1 MGKAKDILNK
11 KGTTILSITP
21 DTLILDALRLM
32 SEYNVGALMVVENNQ
47 LFGLFTERDYAR
59 KVILKGLS
67 SLDTEVREI
76 MADDMV
82 TVSPEHTIDECMLL
96 MSEHRTRHL
105 PVVQC
110 SQVVGI
116 ISIGDVVKYI
126 IEEQESV
133 IEHFKVYISGT

>member
-1 MGKAKDILNK
+1 
-11 KGTTILSITP
+11 
-21 DTLILDALRLM
+21 
-32 SEYNVGALMVVENNQ
+32 
-47 LFGLFTERDYAR
+47 
-59 KVILKGLS
+59 
-67 SLDTEVREI
+67 
-76 MADDMV
+76 
-82 TVSPEHTIDECMLL
+82 

>member
-32 SEYNVGALMVVENNQ
+32 SENNVGALMVVENNQ

-82 TVSPEHTIDECMLL
+82 TVSPEHTIDECMFL